1 MSDTTPTK
9 DVEYLGLFLRADRI
23 QKIYKR
29 EDYSILVYLG
39 DIGGLLDFV
48 LIFGWVLSHSFV

>member
-48 LIFGWVLSHSFV
+48 LIFG